1 MGRGKVRMEL
11 INNEK
16 KRKRAFIIRK
26 DCTFKKAFELAT
38 LCDVN
43 VSMIISSDDQESPEI
58 FPQDPCIIN
67 DMINVYKR
75 NRVNGKIKS
84 YGLLEFCK
92 DGKDN
97 IEGELAKTKKDNL
110 EEVSNEVRFHGQ
122 VTQSFFLAPE
132 IEGLSFRLGL
142 KINQVK
148 SRIKFLK
155 SKKLDG
161 RDSLRMPLNTPNPVT
176 IMTCI
181 DQNNNSFGSDH
192 GVKSSE
198 PSNATAANRY
208 KPLMLMGQNLLGHDS
223 DSMAST
229 MTKDDDNSVSDG
241 AIQPEVLQQLEQ
253 PQCLDLLSCFRT

>member
-1 MGRGKVRMEL
+1 MGLRKVRGL

-75 NRVNGKIKS
+75 SRVNGKIKS
-84 YGLLEFCK
+84 YGMLEFCK

-110 EEVSNEVRFHGQ
+110 EGKYPTRNS
-122 VTQSFFLAPE
+122 
-132 IEGLSFRLGL
+132 
-142 KINQVK
+142 
-148 SRIKFLK
+148 FLK

-161 RDSLRMPLNTPNPVT
+161 RDSLRMPLNTPNPLI
-176 IMTCI
+176 IMTCV

-192 GVKSSE
+192 GVKSSD
-198 PSNATAANRY
+198 PSNATAANRN

-229 MTKDDDNSVSDG
+229 MTKDDDNSVLMG
-241 AIQPEVLQQLEQ
+241 AIHGVESTVTSAVETALLRMAEDLNILTCGREIIPTSVLSEF
-253 PQCLDLLSCFRT
+253 STA

>member
-110 EEVSNEVRFHGQ
+110 EGKYPTRFGFMDKYS
-122 VTQSFFLAPE
+122 VGELK
-132 IEGLSFRLGL
+132 GLSFRLGL

-161 RDSLRMPLNTPNPVT
+161 RDSLRMPLNTPNPLT
-176 IMTCI
+176 IMTCV

-229 MTKDDDNSVSDG
+229 MTKDDDNSVPDG